1 MLETLHYLLK
11 MSLEIL
17 KNHEVH
23 QIFLLVYFLV
33 LNISGLIFETPYC
46 LANSLMLLFAHN
58 FFFCCQSTGAI
69 FQDNAIKRDIAAI
82 LSQHFGDD
90 IDCDSINE
98 STQFRFKT
106 KTRQRNI
113 KFNEDLLDNFIGFK
127 FISNQLIAEIG
138 NNFLIFFNNNSKLF
152 FVSI

>member
-1 MLETLHYLLK
+1 MHHIGNVVVGEVIESIKSQSCTL
-11 MSLEIL
+11 
-17 KNHEVH
+17 
-23 QIFLLVYFLV
+23 
-33 LNISGLIFETPYC
+33 LIFETPYC

-98 STQFRFKT
+98 SRSEERRVGKEC
-106 KTRQRNI
+106 RSRW
-113 KFNEDLLDNFIGFK
+113 
-127 FISNQLIAEIG
+127 S
-138 NNFLIFFNNNSKLF
+138 
-152 FVSI
+152 